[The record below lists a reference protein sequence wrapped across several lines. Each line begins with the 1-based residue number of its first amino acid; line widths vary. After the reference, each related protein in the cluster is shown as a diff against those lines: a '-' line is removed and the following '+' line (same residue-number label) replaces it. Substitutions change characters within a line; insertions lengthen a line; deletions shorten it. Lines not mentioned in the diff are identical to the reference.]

1 MRRGFFFGMTIGTQL
16 ELYFQVL
23 VSESFIMQ
31 LVISIHKWILYSR
44 TELGSWSL
52 KLAGSKDL
60 VSIKNQVCFLKLCW
74 YYHCTRFVRIRFM
87 LLFGQ
92 KRQRLL
98 SEKMG
103 FYFYFLKKYLTQYL
117 CFEIIKYH
125 IHVLKLDF
133 KKIKL

>member
-1 MRRGFFFGMTIGTQL
+1 
-16 ELYFQVL
+16 
-23 VSESFIMQ
+23 
-31 LVISIHKWILYSR
+31 
-44 TELGSWSL
+44 
-52 KLAGSKDL
+52 
-60 VSIKNQVCFLKLCW
+60 
-74 YYHCTRFVRIRFM
+74 M